1 MHRELGLMPVC
12 SREICLLA
20 TVVFLLVVFLIYL
33 YVEFVVP
40 KPVVYEKHIIGSY
53 HTSWCRDLNED

>member
-1 MHRELGLMPVC
+1 MPVC